1 MEETIN
7 AYRTWLVASGCS
19 PRTVSERLWGRGD
32 LLRYAPG
39 LDPHHVTSWVARA
52 PAAWSR
58 VTYYSHAAAYAR
70 YLTMTGGDG
79 AWIDGVPR
87 PRARRGTPRPVD
99 PVEYGL
105 AVTLA
110 DPRARTMLLLAGYAG
125 LRVSEIATVRGRDV
139 TGEALYVH
147 GKGGVT
153 AMIPLHP
160 LLLAEAERHSAGW
173 WFPGPDNRPLSR
185 QGVWRAMTNALHA
198 VGSTATPHQCRH
210 LYATALLDSG
220 ANLRTVQE
228 LLRHASVA
236 TTQIYTR
243 VTDEDRRAAIRRLPV
258 LASAA
263 S

>member
-1 MEETIN
+1 MG
-7 AYRTWLVASGCS
+7 SS
-19 PRTVSERLWGRGD
+19 PRTVSERLWGRAD
-32 LLRYAPG
+32 LLRNAPG
-39 LDPHHVTSWVARA
+39 LDPHAVTRWIARA

-58 VTYYSHAAAYAR
+58 VTYYAHAAAYAR
-70 YLTMTGGDG
+70 FLEVSGGDG

-110 DPRARTMLLLAGYAG
+110 EPRARTMLLLAGYAG

-160 LLLAEAERHSAGW
+160 LLLAEARAYPAGY
-173 WFPGPDNRPLSR
+173 WFPGQGNRPLTR
-185 QGVWRAMTNALHA
+185 QGVWRAMSQALRA
-198 VGSTATPHQCRH
+198 AGSTATPHQCRH

-228 LLRHASVA
+228 LLRHSSVA

-243 VTDEDRRAAIRRLPV
+243 VTDEDRRAAIGRLPV
-258 LASAA
+258 LTSASN
-263 S
+263 